1 MNPARYIIR
10 FLFTRLY
17 VWVSRGGGTAS
28 LGMQVPELLPVVG
41 DEIRDSRERS
51 EKARPE
57 QKPGGYG

>member
-41 DEIRDSRERS
+41 DEKILHVTPVVRRVRQMEST
-51 EKARPE
+51 
-57 QKPGGYG
+57 YG

>member
-28 LGMQVPELLPVVG
+28 PGMQVPELLPVVG
-41 DEIRDSRERS
+41 DEYPVESCAVS
-51 EKARPE
+51 EVRQLE
-57 QKPGGYG
+57 STYG